1 VTVLHRLAR
10 LVTVLRSHR
19 LTRARR
25 IFATVFLEDLLSS
38 RMFSHKLC
46 RCTCSCWRCHDP
58 AAATAK
64 VCLQELKLS
73 PPLSF
78 HGIRAWYRLRVEQ
91 QAQEAKE
98 AVRQQEVIIS
108 SPFVFATTP
117 VSELFGRHRQRTSD
131 RGAVFAKTKL

>member
-1 VTVLHRLAR
+1 
-10 LVTVLRSHR
+10 
-19 LTRARR
+19 
-25 IFATVFLEDLLSS
+25 
-38 RMFSHKLC
+38 
-46 RCTCSCWRCHDP
+46 
-58 AAATAK
+58 

-78 HGIRAWYRLRVEQ
+78 HGIRTWYKLRAKQ

-117 VSELFGRHRQRTSD
+117 VSELFGRHRQTTSD